1 MHERGDYLA
10 RTRKENRS
18 GSVRK
23 LDNGIWECVIQSRY
37 CNPETGNPKR
47 IKRKGKTEAEATKNA
62 QMELKRWEKQI
73 IQGRDTRHNK
83 RKLFSE
89 YMKEFLE
96 GEVKSGLTDSGYHSY
111 VRTMHAN
118 FFAYPISNYQ
128 LHMLN
133 KAEFQRYYDDIQSKK
148 SHKTCLVPRQLC
160 IRCCRWLV
168 DQSLLEEN
176 YAEQATL
183 RRTVAD
189 EYDRERASDNAN
201 RKRVFTAEDIQK
213 FYNAFKNNMGEYPV
227 VVLFLLETG
236 MRISEFASLRN
247 DNINLD
253 SGRIDIV
260 ETRAIR
266 FVDDKDHSKGIE
278 EYVKVPKNK
287 EARFVIMSE
296 LAKECV
302 LYMMEQTKLKC
313 KNNPDNLLY
322 PSFRSGKRR
331 TNCSME
337 VCFKDLCDKLEID
350 RDVRMSVTRD
360 KDGNELYVK
369 KGLCLH
375 DLRHT
380 SDSIANA
387 VAGANVVNTAL
398 KMGHKAITTENV
410 YTHATE
416 EGLASVRT
424 PSQVFLD
431 GYKKDGAEPD
441 TSSEKR
447 ISELEAQIEALKK
460 MLEAS
465 SK

>member
-1 MHERGDYLA
+1 M
-10 RTRKENRS
+10 
-18 GSVRK
+18 
-23 LDNGIWECVIQSRY
+23 
-37 CNPETGNPKR
+37 
-47 IKRKGKTEAEATKNA
+47 
-62 QMELKRWEKQI
+62 
-73 IQGRDTRHNK
+73 
-83 RKLFSE
+83 
-89 YMKEFLE
+89 
-96 GEVKSGLTDSGYHSY
+96 
-111 VRTMHAN
+111 
-118 FFAYPISNYQ
+118 
-128 LHMLN
+128 
-133 KAEFQRYYDDIQSKK
+133 
-148 SHKTCLVPRQLC
+148 
-160 IRCCRWLV
+160 V

-313 KNNPDNLLY
+313 KNNPDDLLY

-360 KDGNELYVK
+360 KDGNEVYVK

-447 ISELEAQIEALKK
+447 ISELEALLLQQQNAHPTVVVNQYFMLSVPLTRDYVSNLSNDGRQFVGHMLHHTMPAETPRY
-460 MLEAS
+460 MLEQVDEMTRLTPQEGGVVIQNNNGPVNGNITTQNVGATDIWNEDIQ
-465 SK
+465 KQIGCNGREEGRDADC